1 MAKGGGGHEFEV
13 DAIRDAPVVFAPR
26 HLVRV
31 LVKVAP
37 ADPVVLADFRAAQP
51 GEVRLGLIDAEQGI

>member
-1 MAKGGGGHEFEV
+1 VAKRGGGYEFAIDPIG
-13 DAIRDAPVVFAPR
+13 DAAVVFAPR